1 MKQHLQQ
8 FAQQLATWTA
18 EIIDRGR
25 TPFRRV
31 ETCAQIE
38 TEVGSIEIALI
49 FWINRQS
56 LMAGGLVL
64 IPEDSLEEDLER
76 GRHAAQSLGLSH
88 FVTWEKTQVR
98 IWHCEQSGI
107 SEQQVFPLK
116 DPNYLETFR
125 FVLEDLLEALKLTA
139 VLGAVPVPK
148 LSASY
153 FHNLAQITLQRA
165 LPSLVEAYRSHRSG
179 DGQNL
184 NMDIDTCAK
193 ETSHQILL
201 QILALLWLGD
211 IPATILPENLQQTL
225 ESAIKQLPEGIR
237 EPLSLK
243 ALEDAPALPLEA
255 SVSFHHFLLRL
266 RQLSW
271 DSTNG
276 RIKKTLS
283 SLSNVWFPVPNSNH
297 VNCIT
302 CLYPVAPPM
311 MQVELVLSESPS
323 LLSMTALQH
332 YYDETQPLALKF
344 NHMFKL
350 DKESFP
356 HSAVTARLL
365 NERTLTTQ
373 ERGEF
378 VTQLRKSW
386 PHRRF
391 KIKTGQPFW
400 LWEFIHLLG
409 ICQQKQP
416 IDLLIPHAAL
426 QTAADGYIWT
436 LLSEQ
441 YCIHNIQKNDKNL
454 KIELSRNPQKETPA
468 LVHYQAQIRE
478 ITVTT
483 SIDQFRNNLL
493 LALELPQT
501 IYRLIGQE
509 LIWLKP
515 TEQSIAS
522 VTGMEIYQQTRCYQL
537 IESIVASSRLDIT
550 NQSTADEDIS
560 LSFPWPETT
569 LLKQLFDEQQTTTT
583 SDHNKTTDQL
593 LADILFCPE
602 VEEIELPSRPRRTRE
617 YDKNAPDQKQL
628 KSFILQQ
635 AEGFGIPNFPE
646 QYLYFLED
654 PKMKSYKIVPPLTE
668 INQFL
673 GEFTLEDAQG
683 QTINGFGEELKL
695 ALLFCSQTEKERF
708 ELPSDRE
715 QLNIMLQHY
724 KKDLLSLYEHIGNI
738 TYSHHENAKEARK
751 LLGKAWKKLNLPTPA
766 WFKN

>member
-1 MKQHLQQ
+1 MKQPLQQ
-8 FAQQLATWTA
+8 FAQQLATWTD

-31 ETCAQIE
+31 ETCARIE
-38 TEVGSIEIALI
+38 TEVGPIEMALI

-64 IPEDSLEEDLER
+64 IPENSLEEDLER
-76 GRHAAQSLGLSH
+76 GRHAALALGLSH
-88 FVTWEKTQVR
+88 FVTWEKKQVR

-107 SEQQVFPLK
+107 SEQQAFPLK

-139 VLGAVPVPK
+139 VLGAVPAPK

-153 FHNLAQITLQRA
+153 FHNLAQFTLQRA
-165 LPSLVEAYRSHRSG
+165 LPSLVDAYRSHRSS

-201 QILALLWLGD
+201 QILALLWRGD
-211 IPATILPENLQQTL
+211 IPTTIMPENLQQTL
-225 ESAIKQLPEGIR
+225 ESTIEQLPVGIR
-237 EPLSLK
+237 EPLALK
-243 ALEDAPALPLEA
+243 ALEEAPALPLKA
-255 SVSFHHFLLRL
+255 SVAFHHFLLRL

-271 DSTNG
+271 NSTNG
-276 RIKKTLS
+276 RIKATLS
-283 SLSNVWFPVPNSNH
+283 SLSEVWFPVPQSNP

-311 MQVELVLSESPS
+311 RQVELVLSESPS

-332 YYDETQPLALKF
+332 YNDENQPLALKF

-350 DKESFP
+350 DKDTFP
-356 HSAVTARLL
+356 HTDITARLV

-391 KIKTGQPFW
+391 KIRTGQPFW

-409 ICQQKQP
+409 ICQKSQQ
-416 IDLLIPHAAL
+416 IDLLIPQAAL

-441 YCIHNIQKNDKNL
+441 YCLHSIEKNDNNL
-454 KIELSRNPQKETPA
+454 SIKLSRQHQKETPV
-468 LVHYQAQIRE
+468 LVHYQELVRE
-478 ITVTT
+478 VAATAT
-483 SIDQFRNNLL
+483 IDQFRNNLL
-493 LALELPQT
+493 LALDLPQT

-509 LIWLKP
+509 LVWLKP
-515 TEQSIAS
+515 TEQTISPVAGIK
-522 VTGMEIYQQTRCYQL
+522 IYQETRCYQR
-537 IESIVASSRLDIT
+537 IEWIVTPNRLDIT
-550 NQSTADEDIS
+550 DQSTAEVDIS
-560 LSFPWPETT
+560 PSFPWPDET
-569 LLKQLFDEQQTTTT
+569 LLKQLVDEQRTTTT
-583 SDHNKTTDQL
+583 HNHNKSADQL

-602 VEEIELPSRPRRTRE
+602 VETIELPSRPRRTRE
-617 YDKNAPDQKQL
+617 QNKNAPDQKQL
-628 KSFILQQ
+628 KSFLLQQ
-635 AEGFGIPNFPE
+635 AEAFGIPNFPE
-646 QYLYFLED
+646 QYLYFLEE
-654 PKMKSYKIVPPLTE
+654 PKMQCYKIAPPLTE
-668 INQFL
+668 KSQFL

-683 QTINGFGEELKL
+683 KTINGFGEELEQ
-695 ALLFCSQTEKERF
+695 ALLFCSQAEKEKF

-724 KKDLLSLYEHIGNI
+724 KKDLISLYEHIGNI

-751 LLGKAWKKLNLPTPA
+751 LLGKAWKKLNLPAPA